1 MKGWIGS
8 AFGVGMMQGVVGESG
23 ESRSTRI
30 SVLAS

>member
-8 AFGVGMMQGVVGESG
+8 AFGVGMVQGVVAENG